1 MSNMND
7 RPTPPEQTD
16 LATPAAEDTRQPYEA
31 PRLLKKR
38 SLARATLFTAVGATG
53 MTLTAMG

>member
-1 MSNMND
+1 MADIDD
-7 RPTPPEQTD
+7 RPNITEEHD
-16 LATPAAEDTRQPYEA
+16 LAASAVDDPRKPYEA

-38 SLARATLFTAVGATG
+38 SVARATLFTAVGASM